1 MMHGRILLSLF
12 FLPLLVS
19 GLSVGKSATEL
30 FQRAE
35 MEYKEAR
42 YGNAIRL
49 YDSLLHAGYTDVRVY
64 NNLGNAYFKTGN
76 HAKSRLQFERAF
88 LLAPDD
94 QDIRH
99 NLQVVTA
106 RLPDRIETVP
116 QFFLVQWWN
125 DIKRDQS
132 LPALFSWSCLFLSL
146 VCACAIVYYW
156 FEALLIRRLMFFT
169 GIFFTLL
176 FCLNVFVLLDKQ
188 EDLAAH
194 RMAIVME
201 NSLPVKSTADK
212 TAVDLFV
219 IHEGLKVEIIDSIDH
234 WIKIRLSDGKYGWVH
249 SRSVERI

>member
-1 MMHGRILLSLF
+1 MMRGRNILSLF
-12 FLPLLVS
+12 LLPLLVS
-19 GLSVGKSATEL
+19 GMSVGKSATEL
-30 FQRAE
+30 FHRAE
-35 MEYKEAR
+35 REYQEAR

-49 YDSLLHAGYTDVRVY
+49 YDSLLHLGYSDVRVY

-88 LLAPDD
+88 LLAPED

-116 QFFLVQWWN
+116 QFFPVQWWN
-125 DIKRDQS
+125 DIKHNQS
-132 LPALFSWSCLFLSL
+132 IATLFTWSCLFLSL
-146 VCACAIVYYW
+146 VCASAIVYYW
-156 FEALLIRRLMFFT
+156 FEVLFIRRLLFFA

-176 FCLNVFVLLDKQ
+176 FCMNVLVLLDKQ

-201 NSLPVKSTADK
+201 NSLQVKSTADK

-219 IHEGLKVEIIDSIDH
+219 IHEGLKVEIIDSIDP

-249 SRSVERI
+249 SKTVERI